1 MKLSRISAINWNK
14 IQDDKDLE
22 VWNRLTSNFWLP
34 EKVPLSNDIPA
45 WQTLSAAEQQ
55 LTIRVFTG
63 LTLLDTIQNIAG
75 APSLMAD
82 AITPHE
88 EAVLS
93 NISFM
98 EAVHARSYSSI
109 FSTLCQ
115 TKEVDAAYAWSEENP
130 PLQRK
135 AQIILAHYVS
145 DEPLRKDCQRLFRVF
160 SVLFRLLAAD
170 VFLQPR

>member
-1 MKLSRISAINWNK
+1 MKLSRISAINWNTL
-14 IQDDKDLE
+14 QDDKDLE

-45 WQTLSAAEQQ
+45 WQTLNATEQQ

-75 APSLMAD
+75 APSLMVD

-98 EAVHARSYSSI
+98 EAVHARSYSAIFPRFARPKMSTPPTPGAKKIRHYSI
-109 FSTLCQ
+109 R
-115 TKEVDAAYAWSEENP
+115 
-130 PLQRK
+130 RK
-135 AQIILAHYVS
+135 
-145 DEPLRKDCQRLFRVF
+145 LF
-160 SVLFRLLAAD
+160 
-170 VFLQPR
+170 

>member
-1 MKLSRISAINWNK
+1 MTLSRVSAINWNK
-14 IQDDKDLE
+14 IEDDKDLE

-45 WQTLSAAEQQ
+45 RQTLNAAEQQ

-63 LTLLDTIQNIAG
+63 LTLLDTIQNVAG
-75 APSLMAD
+75 APALMTDSL
-82 AITPHE
+82 TPHE

-109 FSTLCQ
+109 FSPFARPKMWMLPTP
-115 TKEVDAAYAWSEENP
+115 EGEENT

-135 AQIILAHYVS
+135 AQIVLAHYAS
-145 DEPLRKDCQRLFRVF
+145 DEPLKKK
-160 SVLFRLLAAD
+160 
-170 VFLQPR
+170 